1 MSFADKSEA
10 GFVACLWGFVSIDN
24 GWTTDRMD
32 LSFGIGALLLRLV
45 AVMVAIPI
53 ALTTGT
59 ELAATGS
66 SQNSLARESARNN
79 AGC

>member
-1 MSFADKSEA
+1 
-10 GFVACLWGFVSIDN
+10 
-24 GWTTDRMD
+24 MD